1 MDECEAFVRRI
12 YLIVRI
18 QDCLEYKG
26 GQGEESLITR
36 VPFGLFRHPLRQTLS
51 RISYGPWMLG
61 FISGSL

>member
-1 MDECEAFVRRI
+1 MAACEAFVTWI

-36 VPFGLFRHPLRQTLS
+36 VPFGLFSHPLGRRYQ
-51 RISYGPWMLG
+51 G
-61 FISGSL
+61 